1 MTEDETVHELQD
13 ATVWDSSGHRLGLV
27 GEVHRDKDTG
37 RPAWLTVALGLAETR
52 ERFVPL
58 TGARMEGKDVYVA
71 YDHDTVQDSP
81 AVGGEPE
88 TGLSPEEEETLNRYY
103 GL

>member
-1 MTEDETVHELQD
+1 MIQDESAHELQE
-13 ATVWDSSGHRLGLV
+13 ATLWDSTGHRLGLV

-37 RPAWLTVALGLAETR
+37 RLAWLTVALGPADTR

-58 TGARMEGKDVYVA
+58 TGARIEGTDVYVA
-71 YDHDTVQDSP
+71 YDHDTIKGSP
-81 AVGGEPE
+81 DIDNAPE
-88 TGLSPEEEETLNRYY
+88 AGLSPEDEAKLHRYY